1 MRTSSNREL
10 ARQIGVS
17 ETAVRRAEKAGR
29 IRREPD
35 GAWDLARVKALW
47 ARNTDSAQQR
57 RQHGAMKPVPE
68 AALGAVRETLRE
80 HGEPVSAGGMTFMQ
94 ARTANEVLKAQERRV
109 RLQRMKGELVD
120 RAKAVAQVFRL
131 ARDERDAW
139 VNWPARVELAKR
151 NSKQRIDPLIEESE
165 VLRERV
171 KERRSRDSGNTVLS
185 KEFPGGVLI
194 LTGANSAVGL
204 RSMPA
209 RYLFL
214 DEVDGYPG
222 DVQGEGDPSRD
233 CSSPTSR
240 ATCGRRTT
248 RACVRATAPRRT
260 RTPAMRSASTAGA
273 GASRPRRTSTATS
286 RSSRAWPHPGPPP
299 WCGAGTPIRS
309 ASCVHGTRCLRSL
322 AVRHPQ
328 HPPRPAPAWSPS

>member
-68 AALGAVRETLRE
+68 AAVGAVRETLRE

-120 RAKAVAQVFRL
+120 RARAVAQVFRL

-139 VNWPARVELAKR
+139 VNWPARIAAMMAAELEVDQHRLHTVLERSVREHLAELAEIR
-151 NSKQRIDPLIEESE
+151 PN
-165 VLRERV
+165 LR
-171 KERRSRDSGNTVLS
+171 
-185 KEFPGGVLI
+185 
-194 LTGANSAVGL
+194 
-204 RSMPA
+204 
-209 RYLFL
+209 
-214 DEVDGYPG
+214 
-222 DVQGEGDPSRD
+222 
-233 CSSPTSR
+233 
-240 ATCGRRTT
+240 
-248 RACVRATAPRRT
+248 
-260 RTPAMRSASTAGA
+260 
-273 GASRPRRTSTATS
+273 
-286 RSSRAWPHPGPPP
+286 
-299 WCGAGTPIRS
+299 
-309 ASCVHGTRCLRSL
+309 
-322 AVRHPQ
+322 
-328 HPPRPAPAWSPS
+328 